1 MDIFRGAAASACFL
15 GIIFSALSGIM
26 PDEKFSKHINMVFS
40 LVMILAVITPFIG
53 ADISFDDFVPDEGIS
68 SDYGEIYAKGLSET
82 VQSEL
87 CGNIGA
93 LLEENGITAVK
104 ISADVNNFSDGSISI
119 SKVTVN
125 LSDGAE
131 KDKTYKLWGRIPWS
145 KSKMRGALKMRAD
158 IRELVRKLLSSKKAM
173 TAAAALGI
181 MGMLM
186 ILFSGGD
193 KNENTVQ
200 TQDVPESAS
209 WSDYSTQTEERLE
222 TILSAID
229 GVGRVKVMVTVSS
242 TEEYVYAEAEKLG
255 ADREERDYVTV
266 KGSGGEEALVRKIN
280 VPVIT
285 GVVAVCDG
293 GNSDKVR
300 EDVYRAVTAALGIPS
315 NSVYVTAME

>member
-1 MDIFRGAAASACFL
+1 
-15 GIIFSALSGIM
+15 
-26 PDEKFSKHINMVFS
+26 
-40 LVMILAVITPFIG
+40 
-53 ADISFDDFVPDEGIS
+53 
-68 SDYGEIYAKGLSET
+68 
-82 VQSEL
+82 
-87 CGNIGA
+87 
-93 LLEENGITAVK
+93 
-104 ISADVNNFSDGSISI
+104 
-119 SKVTVN
+119 
-125 LSDGAE
+125 
-131 KDKTYKLWGRIPWS
+131 
-145 KSKMRGALKMRAD
+145 MRAD
-158 IRELVRKLLSSKKAM
+158 IRELVKKLLSSKKAM

-315 NSVYVTAME
+315 NRVYVTAME